1 MQDQTK
7 LSKKENYIELK
18 MRRDLGAIISDYF
31 SFLKQNLKKFSNIFL
46 NYNGLFLIGLLVVSY
61 FLVSGFIGMIT
72 YSNNFQYLEPGER
85 NMEETYIT
93 YFIIGGVLFFFIF
106 LAVAIMNYS
115 LAGSYLIKYEE
126 HEGNSF
132 DKKEVWN
139 FFKKSFGKIFLFAV
153 LMILI
158 FVVIYI
164 VGIVLLFIPLL
175 GFIAYYIIM
184 FGTLAW
190 FGVSFFAMLHDDKD
204 VMDAFGEGWRFVR
217 NNFWKSVGVNFIL
230 GLLNGMLSMVALI
243 IPGVIVGLYTFHV
256 VSNEVDVS
264 ESTVATI
271 VYTIGF
277 ALYLI
282 VLVYGQCLSQFVNG
296 FLFYSLHEETYN
308 TNTRSK
314 IDQIGNLGE

>member
-1 MQDQTK
+1 MQDNSQ
-7 LSKKENYIELK
+7 SEYIELK
-18 MRRDLGAIISDYF
+18 VRRDLGAIISDYF

-72 YSNNFQYLEPGER
+72 YSNNYQYLEAGER
-85 NMEETYIT
+85 NMEETYVM
-93 YFIIGGVLFFFIF
+93 YLIIGGILFFIIF

-115 LAGSYLIKYEE
+115 LAGSYMIKYEE
-126 HEGNSF
+126 HKGNSF
-132 DKKEVWN
+132 EKKEVWN
-139 FFKKSFGKIFLFAV
+139 FFKKHFGKIFLFAI
-153 LMILI
+153 LMIVLFI
-158 FVVIYI
+158 VIYV
-164 VGIVLLFIPLL
+164 VGVVLLFIPLL

-184 FGTLAW
+184 FGALAW

-204 VMDAFGEGWRFVR
+204 VTDSFGEGWRFVK

-230 GLLNGMLSMVALI
+230 GLLNGMLSMVAII
-243 IPGVIVGLYTFHV
+243 IPGIIIGIYTFHV
-256 VSNEVDVS
+256 VENDVDVS
-264 ESTVATI
+264 ESVVATV
-271 VYTIGF
+271 VYTIGL
-277 ALYLI
+277 ALYFI

-314 IDQIGNLGE
+314 IEQIGNLGE

>member
-1 MQDQTK
+1 MHDNQQNK
-7 LSKKENYIELK
+7 FIELK
-18 MRRDLGAIISDYF
+18 VHRDLGAIITDYF
-31 SFLKQNLKKFSNIFL
+31 SFIKQNLKKFSNIFV

-72 YSNNFQYLEPGER
+72 YSNNYEYLEASER
-85 NMEETYIT
+85 NMEETYMI
-93 YFIIGGVLFFFIF
+93 YLVIGGALFFFIF

-115 LAGSYLIKYEE
+115 LAGSYMIKYEE
-126 HEGNSF
+126 HQGNSF

-139 FFKKSFGKIFLFAV
+139 YFKKRIGMIFVFTV

-158 FVVIYI
+158 FIVVYI
-164 VGIVLLFIPLL
+164 AGIVLLFIPLL

-184 FGTLAW
+184 FAALAW
-190 FGVSFFAMLHDDKD
+190 FGVSFFAMIHDDKD
-204 VMDAFGEGWRFVR
+204 VMDSFREGWQLVR
-217 NNFWKSVGVNFIL
+217 KNFWKSVGVNFIL

-243 IPGVIVGLYTFHV
+243 IPGVIIGLYTFHV
-256 VSNEVDVS
+256 VENDVDVS
-264 ESTVATI
+264 ESIVATI
-271 VYTIGF
+271 IYTIGF

-282 VLVYGQCLSQFVNG
+282 ILVYGQCLSQFVNG

-314 IDQIGNLGE
+314 IGKIGNLEQ

>member
-1 MQDQTK
+1 MQDNPQN
-7 LSKKENYIELK
+7 EYIELK
-18 MRRDLGAIISDYF
+18 VRRDLGAIISDYF

-46 NYNGLFLIGLLVVSY
+46 NYNGPFLIGLLVVSY

-72 YSNNFQYLEPGER
+72 YSNNYQYLEPGESD
-85 NMEETYIT
+85 MEETYVS
-93 YFIIGGVLFFFIF
+93 YLLIGGILFFFIF

-115 LAGSYLIKYEE
+115 LAGSYMIKYEE
-126 HEGNSF
+126 NKGNSF

-139 FFKKSFGKIFLFAV
+139 FFKKHFGKIFLFAI
-153 LMILI
+153 LMFVI
-158 FVVIYI
+158 FIVVYI
-164 VGIVLLFIPLL
+164 AGVVLLFIPLL

-184 FGTLAW
+184 FGALAW

-204 VMDAFGEGWRFVR
+204 VMDAFSEGWQFVR
-217 NNFWKSVGVNFIL
+217 RNFWKSVGVNFIL

-243 IPGVIVGLYTFHV
+243 IPGIIVGLYTFHV
-256 VSNEVDVS
+256 VENNVAVS
-264 ESTVATI
+264 ESIVATVI
-271 VYTIGF
+271 YTIGF

-282 VLVYGQCLSQFVNG
+282 ILVYGQCLSQFVNG

-314 IDQIGNLGE
+314 IEQIGNLDE